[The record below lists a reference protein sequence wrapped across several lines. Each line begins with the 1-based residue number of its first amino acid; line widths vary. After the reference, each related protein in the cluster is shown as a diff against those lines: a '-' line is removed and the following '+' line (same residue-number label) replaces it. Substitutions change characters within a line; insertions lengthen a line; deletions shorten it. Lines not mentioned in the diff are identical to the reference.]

1 MLREGHFRVPLPHP
15 CGEVVVKIKNKA
27 NGVVAEVPD
36 SLGELLV
43 KAGSWEADAVPAE
56 EKPVRR
62 RAKKPAAVEESVSDE
77 E

>member
-15 CGEVVVKIKNKA
+15 CGEVLVKIKNKS
-27 NGVVAEVPD
+27 NGVEAEIGDTLAGVLVA
-36 SLGELLV
+36 G
-43 KAGSWEADAVPAE
+43 GGWEKVEDEAP